1 MTVFAKRLSNF
12 SIELSYPM
20 LLILLAGFWVMFA
33 NQSFY
38 QALFKIYPLS
48 VDEGL
53 FLAAVSLLLWAS
65 LVLVLSL
72 FVFHRFSKA
81 TIIILLMVTASSAYF
96 MDSYHTVIDKDMITN
111 ILKTDQAEAFD
122 LLNMKLFGYLFF
134 LGIIPSVFL
143 LYAVK
148 LKPVGWKKAL
158 LQRMGLFFVSLIIA
172 LTAVFSASE
181 QFSSFLREHKSV
193 RYFSNPSFYLYSSAK
208 FIGQSF
214 EAEAAPFQ
222 SIAMDAKKIPSIDSH
237 KPKLL
242 VMVVGET
249 ARGDHLQINGY
260 SQPTTPN
267 LERLMQS
274 GNLISFQQATS
285 CGTSTAYSV
294 PCMFSALG
302 EDDYSPTKAKQQEN
316 VLDVLKRVG
325 IEVLWLD
332 NNSDSKGVADRVA
345 YQSYKNSDINPV
357 CDVECRDEGMLANLD
372 EFVGQYPQKD
382 MVVVLHQMGNHGPAY
397 FKRVP
402 ESFRRFTPTCDT
414 NELSECTQDELK
426 NTYDNAIL
434 YTDEFLQK
442 TIDWLKNYSQYETAM
457 IYASDHGE
465 SLGEN
470 GIYLHGLPNFMAPQ
484 EQRDIPM
491 LVWMNDTNNAKF
503 ANAQQKQAL
512 ATNHD
517 ALFHSILS
525 FMDVDTQLYQA
536 ELDWFANPTGR

>member
-20 LLILLAGFWVMFA
+20 LLVLLAGFWVMFA

-81 TIIILLMVTASSAYF
+81 TIVILLMVTASSAYF
-96 MDSYHTVIDKDMITN
+96 MDSYHTVIDEAMITN

-158 LQRMGLFFVSLIIA
+158 LQRMGLFVVSLIIA

-208 FIGQSF
+208 FIGQFF

-222 SIAMDAKKIPSIDSH
+222 SIAMDAKKIPSVDPH

-260 SQPTTPN
+260 AKPTTPN
-267 LERLMQS
+267 LEKWMQS
-274 GNLISFQQATS
+274 GHLISFQQATS

-325 IEVLWLD
+325 VEVLWLD

-345 YQSYKNSDINPV
+345 YQSYKNSDNNPV

-372 EFVGQYPQKD
+372 EFVGQHPQKD

-414 NELSECTQDELK
+414 NELSECTQDALK

-536 ELDWFANPTGR
+536 ELDWFANPIGR

>member
-81 TIIILLMVTASSAYF
+81 IIIILLMVTASSAYF
-96 MDSYHTVIDKDMITN
+96 MDSYHTVIDEDMITN

-158 LQRMGLFFVSLIIA
+158 LQRMGLFVVSLIIA

-214 EAEAAPFQ
+214 KAEAAPFQ
-222 SIAMDAKKIPSIDSH
+222 SIAMDAKKIPSTSAP

-260 SQPTTPN
+260 PQPTTPN

-372 EFVGQYPQKD
+372 EFVGQHPQKD

-525 FMDVDTQLYQA
+525 FMEVDTQLYQA

>member
-81 TIIILLMVTASSAYF
+81 TIVILLMVTASSAYF
-96 MDSYHTVIDKDMITN
+96 MDSYHTVIDEAMITN

-158 LQRMGLFFVSLIIA
+158 LQRMGLFVVSLIIA

-208 FIGQSF
+208 FIGQFF

-222 SIAMDAKKIPSIDSH
+222 SIAMDAKKIPSVDPH

-260 SQPTTPN
+260 AKPTTPN
-267 LERLMQS
+267 LEKWMQS
-274 GNLISFQQATS
+274 GHLISFQQATS

-325 IEVLWLD
+325 VEVLWLD

-345 YQSYKNSDINPV
+345 YQSYKNSDNNPV

-372 EFVGQYPQKD
+372 EFVGQHPQKD

-414 NELSECTQDELK
+414 NELSECTQDALK

-536 ELDWFANPTGR
+536 ELDWFANPIGR